1 MVDFKAA
8 RQFTRRHAKTFY
20 FASWLLSA
28 KKREAAYVIY
38 TFCRHA
44 DDVLDE
50 TADLSPADRIVRLD
64 RLHSEL
70 EKAYAAEGPLDEF
83 APFREIV
90 RRYGIPHEYFAELL
104 EGVAMDLKFTRYR
117 TWPELEIYC
126 YRVASVVGLIMAHV
140 FGVSDPRAY
149 AHAAELGKAM
159 QLTNILRDVREDYE
173 MGRIYLPGEDL
184 ARFGCAEEDL
194 ARGTVT
200 DGIRELLRFEIA
212 RARALYRSAAAGI
225 PYLVDGGSR
234 FCVKVMSALYERI
247 LDVIER
253 NGYDV
258 FSERATVPFREKLF
272 HTMKLKL
279 S

>member
-20 FASWLLSA
+20 FASWLLPRE
-28 KKREAAYVIY
+28 KRAAAYVIY
-38 TFCRHA
+38 AFCRHA

-50 TADLSPADRIVRLD
+50 TADLNPADRIVKLD
-64 RLHSEL
+64 QLHSEL
-70 EKAYAAEGPLDEF
+70 EQVYSGEGHPPEF
-83 APFREIV
+83 APFHEIV
-90 RRYGIPHEYFAELL
+90 HRYGIPREYFSELL

-117 TWPELEIYC
+117 TWPDLEIYC

-149 AHAAELGKAM
+149 AHALELGKAM
-159 QLTNILRDVREDYE
+159 QLTNILRDVKEDYQ

-194 ARGTVT
+194 ARGAVT

-234 FCVKVMSALYERI
+234 FCVQVMSALYERI

-253 NGYDV
+253 NGYDI
-258 FSERATVPFREKLF
+258 FSERASVPFREKLL
-272 HTMKLKL
+272 HTIKLRL